1 MEHQSLI
8 TLAPWTF
15 IAQILNLLIQAWLFK
30 KFLFQPV
37 KKILAKR
44 REEINGLYTDAE
56 AAKESALQEQTA
68 CAEKL
73 AAADTEAAEILSRA
87 REQAREKSDAMLS
100 AARSDAAAMKEKAAA
115 DIQLEKKKAVNEMKD
130 ELSSLAVQIAGK
142 VTERELDEAKHGE
155 LIDSFL
161 RDLEERS

>member
-44 REEINGLYTDAE
+44 REEIDGLYAE
-56 AAKESALQEQTA
+56 AESAKETA
-68 CAEKL
+68 RKDQAAYTEKL
-73 AAADTEAAEILSRA
+73 AAADTEAEEIVAEA
-87 REQAREKSDAMLS
+87 RDRAREKSDAMLS
-100 AARSDAAAMKEKAAA
+100 AARADAAAMKEKAAA

-130 ELSSLAVQIAGK
+130 ELSSLAVQIAAK
-142 VTERELDEAKHGE
+142 VTEQDLDEAKHRD
-155 LIDSFL
+155 LIDGFL
-161 RDLEERS
+161 KDLEERS